1 MKLDDVASTDDVG
14 WQFVSAGL
22 PQQGTTVTIYDL
34 KVVVALVIFDLNIES
49 IEVYDNDLPLLY
61 FYHMGMW
68 SKGPKWKKQ
77 YGIHKN
83 GEKNTEKKH
92 KNTKEKTQN
101 NSYLVNFSDSQS
113 ASLHW
118 SHHLP
123 FFIL

>member
-61 FYHMGMW
+61 FYHIGLPQVVGIVLGVIWW
-68 SKGPKWKKQ
+68 SESTWG
-77 YGIHKN
+77 N
-83 GEKNTEKKH
+83 E
-92 KNTKEKTQN
+92 
-101 NSYLVNFSDSQS
+101 L
-113 ASLHW
+113 
-118 SHHLP
+118 
-123 FFIL
+123 